1 VIVPIVLLLKPESNV
16 LDVPIGLLFVV
27 PVNVKFDAST
37 VVALDVDH
45 PDRRLLD
52 GPPHAKLPNVSL
64 SVATLL
70 SVYIKLCDETETL
83 PAALPSYVTLPSVTP
98 LTVTLPLLE

>member
-16 LDVPIGLLFVV
+16 LDVPIGLLVIV
-27 PVNVKFDAST
+27 PVNVKFDALT
-37 VVALDVDH
+37 VVEFDVNH

-52 GPPHAKLPNVSL
+52 EPPHAKLPSVSL

-70 SVYIKLCDETETL
+70 SVYIKFVDETETV
-83 PAALPSYVTLPSVTP
+83 PAAFPSYVTLPSVTP